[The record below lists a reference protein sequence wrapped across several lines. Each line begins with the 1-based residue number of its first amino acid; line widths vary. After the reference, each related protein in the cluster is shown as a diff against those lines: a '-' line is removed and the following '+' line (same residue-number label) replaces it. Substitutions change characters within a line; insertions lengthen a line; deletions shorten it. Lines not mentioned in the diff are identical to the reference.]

1 MTYAD
6 RTRGQTNP
14 ERLAFEL
21 RYLTPS
27 NSESGAAPSAAGF
40 NHCPACARFHTN
52 QKSVGTAALGHR
64 GLVGAFHGVFVLANL
79 KLQRLL
85 ASVSSNGVDTR
96 SKRPV
101 DKFHFSAYHGACLGI
116 DLDPLIMIIF
126 HKINLLN
133 MIDPFWQQCLTHL
146 HGELS
151 QGQYNNWIKP
161 LNVAIEDGQILL
173 LAPNSFVLQWV
184 RDRFLKR
191 FEELAERYFGQPM
204 RFVLTV
210 REETTFEHPAPV
222 EAPAIT
228 ANGKIS
234 PRIVTGA
241 DDNNRINPTFTFNN
255 FVAGKANQL
264 ARAAAQ
270 QVAEHIGTAYNPLF
284 IYGGVG
290 LGKTHLIQAIGNAAL
305 HRMPNAKIQYV
316 TSQDY
321 VTDVVRA
328 YQHKSFDSFKRRYH
342 TLDLLLI
349 DDIQFIGGKSRT
361 QEEFFFAFNA
371 LIEAHKQVIITC
383 DRFPKELSDV
393 EDRLVSR
400 FGWGLTVAIEPPEL
414 EMRVAIL
421 INKAAAENVE
431 LDESIAFFIAKHIRS
446 NVRELEGA
454 LKRVFAYVRFTS
466 TPLSLASTKEA
477 LKDLLVIQNRQVS
490 IENIQKTVADYYK
503 IKVAEMYSKKRNRA
517 IARPRQVAM
526 ALAKEFTQLSLPDI
540 GEAFGGRDH
549 TTVLHACRKI
559 GELKESDGGINRD
572 LVFLQQ
578 ILKG

>member
-1 MTYAD
+1 
-6 RTRGQTNP
+6 
-14 ERLAFEL
+14 
-21 RYLTPS
+21 
-27 NSESGAAPSAAGF
+27 
-40 NHCPACARFHTN
+40 
-52 QKSVGTAALGHR
+52 
-64 GLVGAFHGVFVLANL
+64 
-79 KLQRLL
+79 
-85 ASVSSNGVDTR
+85 
-96 SKRPV
+96 
-101 DKFHFSAYHGACLGI
+101 
-116 DLDPLIMIIF
+116 
-126 HKINLLN
+126 

-151 QGQYNNWIKP
+151 QGQFNNWIKP
-161 LNVAIEDGQILL
+161 LNVALEDGQILL

-210 REETTFEHPAPV
+210 REETAIEHPAPV
-222 EAPAIT
+222 EAPNIPS
-228 ANGKIS
+228 NGKIM
-234 PRIVTGA
+234 PRILTGA

-305 HRMPNAKIQYV
+305 HRSPGAKVQYV

-349 DDIQFIGGKSRT
+349 DDIQFIGGKSRS

-393 EDRLVSR
+393 DDRLVSR

-421 INKAAAENVE
+421 INKAAAENVD
-431 LDESIAFFIAKHIRS
+431 LDENIAFFIAKHIRS

-466 TPLSLASTKEA
+466 TPLSLAATKEA

-526 ALAKEFTQLSLPDI
+526 ALAK
-540 GEAFGGRDH
+540 
-549 TTVLHACRKI
+549 
-559 GELKESDGGINRD
+559 
-572 LVFLQQ
+572 
-578 ILKG
+578 

>member
-1 MTYAD
+1 
-6 RTRGQTNP
+6 
-14 ERLAFEL
+14 
-21 RYLTPS
+21 
-27 NSESGAAPSAAGF
+27 
-40 NHCPACARFHTN
+40 
-52 QKSVGTAALGHR
+52 
-64 GLVGAFHGVFVLANL
+64 
-79 KLQRLL
+79 
-85 ASVSSNGVDTR
+85 
-96 SKRPV
+96 
-101 DKFHFSAYHGACLGI
+101 
-116 DLDPLIMIIF
+116 
-126 HKINLLN
+126 

-151 QGQYNNWIKP
+151 QGQFNNWIKP
-161 LNVAIEDGQILL
+161 LNVALEDGQILL

-191 FEELAERYFGQPM
+191 FEDLAERYFGQPM

-210 REETTFEHPAPV
+210 REEIAVEHVAAVDAPV
-222 EAPAIT
+222 IP

-234 PRIVTGA
+234 PRILTGA

-349 DDIQFIGGKSRT
+349 DDIQFIGGKSRS

-393 EDRLVSR
+393 DDRLVSR

-466 TPLSLASTKEA
+466 TPLSLAATKEA

-559 GELKESDGGINRD
+559 EELKDSDGGINRD
-572 LVFLQQ
+572 LVVLQQ